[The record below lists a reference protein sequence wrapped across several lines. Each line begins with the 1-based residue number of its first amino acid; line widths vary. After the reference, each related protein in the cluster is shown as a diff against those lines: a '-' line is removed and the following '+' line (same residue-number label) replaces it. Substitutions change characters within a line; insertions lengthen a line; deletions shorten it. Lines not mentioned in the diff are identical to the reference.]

1 MVRIRLRRVGGR
13 NQVSWRIVATDRESP
28 RDGRFL
34 EILGSYNPR
43 TKPSTVLVDEARLFH
58 WLSHGAQPSDSLLKT
73 LKRVGTWERWERF
86 KQGENLDTLVQEA
99 KAGLPTIDPR
109 TRRDDLAGQRSAK
122 RPRPKESSGRPKPA
136 PAAEPV
142 AEIPTA
148 AVEGSNPASVA
159 EAGAE

>member
-1 MVRIRLRRVGGR
+1 MVRIRLRRVGSR

-58 WLSHGAQPSDSLLKT
+58 WMSHGAQPSDSVLKT

-86 KQGENLDTLVQEA
+86 KQGEKQETLVQEA
-99 KAGLPTIDPR
+99 EAGLPTIDPR
-109 TRRDDLAGQRSAK
+109 TRRDELAGQRSGKAPRAK
-122 RPRPKESSGRPKPA
+122 KSSDRPKPTA
-136 PAAEPV
+136 KVEPAAVSPAPTVADSSEASGEP
-142 AEIPTA
+142 AP
-148 AVEGSNPASVA
+148 G
-159 EAGAE
+159 